1 MNGPKGDWARPFDKS
16 MTRKGDFH
24 VSETETV
31 QTDFMSSEEDEYKM
45 LECVEDL
52 NGAIALE
59 LPYKGGSMS
68 MILILPK
75 HNDNIGSLVEAM
87 SKSNVDLNSIL
98 KFGKKSKFATV
109 KLPRF
114 KIESRLELVDPLAK
128 LGMTSCFDIT
138 KANFSGKLIVKCDF
152 FWTHKIA
159 KAFRIQWNSY
169 KFQ

>member
-1 MNGPKGDWARPFDKS
+1 MNGPKGDWDVKFDKS
-16 MTRKGDFH
+16 MTRKGAFH
-24 VSETETV
+24 VSSTQTV
-31 QTDFMSSEEDEYKM
+31 QTDFMSSEEEYGM

-87 SKSNVDLNSIL
+87 SNVDLNSIL

-152 FWTHKIA
+152 FLD
-159 KAFRIQWNSY
+159 S
-169 KFQ
+169 

>member
-31 QTDFMSSEEDEYKM
+31 QTDFMSSEEEYGM

-87 SKSNVDLNSIL
+87 AMSNVDLNSIL
-98 KFGKKSKFATV
+98 KFGKKVEVLVTV
-109 KLPRF
+109 PRF
-114 KIESRLELVDPLAK
+114 KIESKLELVEPLK
-128 LGMTSCFDIT
+128 QLGMTSCFDIT

-152 FWTHKIA
+152 F
-159 KAFRIQWNSY
+159 
-169 KFQ
+169 

>member
-31 QTDFMSSEEDEYKM
+31 QTDFMSSEKEYRM

-87 SKSNVDLNSIL
+87 SNVDLNSIL
-98 KFGKKSKFATV
+98 KFGKKSKFAHV

-114 KIESRLELVDPLAK
+114 KIESRLELVEPLK
-128 LGMTSCFDIT
+128 QLGMTSCFDIT

-152 FWTHKIA
+152 FGLIK
-159 KAFRIQWNSY
+159 
-169 KFQ
+169 

>member
-1 MNGPKGDWARPFDKS
+1 MNGPKGDWDVKFDKS
-16 MTRKGDFH
+16 MTRKGDFY
-24 VSETETV
+24 VSKTQTV
-31 QTDFMSSEEDEYKM
+31 RTDFMSSEEMYGI

-52 NGAIALE
+52 NEAIALE

-75 HNDNIGSLVEAM
+75 PNDNIGSLVEAM
-87 SKSNVDLNSIL
+87 SNVDLNSIL
-98 KFGKKSKFATV
+98 KFGKKSKFAHV

-114 KIESRLELVDPLAK
+114 KIESRLELVEPLAK